1 MIHHD
6 INGAYV
12 EDNEFKDHEDTTAL
26 NEEMKIPVR
35 PPKKQPPPSSLS
47 TTAGMSGE
55 TDNEN

>member
-35 PPKKQPPPSSLS
+35 PQKK
-47 TTAGMSGE
+47 TATALVLIDDRGGVGR
-55 TDNEN
+55 NG